1 MGIFSRHRSDAIDAS
16 SNYEEL
22 WQVLSKHAGIGLWD
36 AVLHNGDPMHRES
49 RWTWSAE
56 FRRLCGFSSDDLKG
70 FPDVVQSWSDRLH
83 PEDAEKTF
91 AAFGACLADRSGRT
105 GYDVVYR
112 LKVKDGSY
120 RWFRA
125 VGGVKRGAGGQAERA
140 CGALIDV
147 DAETSGKVR
156 SDILDREVGIG
167 LWDAE
172 IHDANPMH
180 PQSKWFW
187 SPQMRQICGFAPDDL
202 RGFPNDVHA
211 WADRLHPE
219 DAGFV
224 GNAFT
229 SWIADRTGRLG
240 YDVTYRF
247 KVKDGSYRWIR
258 AIGGLARNA
267 QGVAVRAV
275 GSFLDVTNEKVAE
288 LTGKEQ
294 LAQQQKVSDLAASL
308 GNQVATT
315 AEEAARDVQGIA
327 AATEELAQSITEIS
341 SRVDQSAKASIRA
354 SQDAAVTADI
364 VQSLAGAVDR
374 IGEVLKLIDGI
385 AAQTNLL
392 ALNATIEAARAGES
406 GRGFAVVANEVKA
419 LANQSSNATKEIA
432 AQIASVQHEAQRA
445 TEAIRSI
452 TDVTEDAQK
461 IAAEI
466 ASAISQQ
473 NGATQEIARKVS
485 VVSRQTSMVSQTID
499 SVTREIQANI
509 AGAGSHR
516 AA

>member
-1 MGIFSRHRSDAIDAS
+1 MGIFSRHSSGATDAS
-16 SNYEEL
+16 NNYEEL
-22 WQVLSKHAGIGLWD
+22 WQVLSNHAGAGLWD
-36 AVLHNGDPMHRES
+36 IIAHDGELMNRQS
-49 RWTWSAE
+49 RWRFSAE
-56 FRRLCGFSSDDLKG
+56 FRRLCGFAGDDLKG
-70 FPDVVQSWSDRLH
+70 FPDDGAAWSARLH
-83 PEDAEKTF
+83 PEDTERALGQV
-91 AAFGACLADRSGRT
+91 AASLNDPSGRT
-105 GYDVVYR
+105 TYDSLYR
-112 LKVKDGSY
+112 LKCKDGTY

-125 VGGVKRGAGGQAERA
+125 VGGFKRGAGGKVERG

-147 DAETSGKVR
+147 EAEMNSKER
-156 SDILDREVGIG
+156 SNLLDREVGIG
-167 LWDAE
+167 LWDAQ

-187 SPQMRQICGFAPDDL
+187 SPQMRQICGFDPDDI

-275 GSFLDVTNEKVAE
+275 GSFIDVTNEKVAE
-288 LTGKEQ
+288 LKSKEQ

-341 SRVDQSAKASIRA
+341 TRVDQSAKASIRA

-452 TDVTEDAQK
+452 TSVTEDAQK

-466 ASAISQQ
+466 AGAIAQQ
-473 NGATQEIARKVS
+473 NGATQEIARKVN
-485 VVSRQTSMVSQTID
+485 VVSRQTSMVSDTID

-509 AGAGSHR
+509 TGAGGHR

>member
-1 MGIFSRHRSDAIDAS
+1 MGIFSRQGSGKIDVS
-16 SNYEEL
+16 GSYQEL

-36 AVLHNGDPMHRES
+36 AVLHNGDPMDRQS

-56 FRRLCGFSSDDLKG
+56 FRRLCGFASDDLKG

-83 PEDAEKTF
+83 PDDAEKTF
-91 AAFGACLADRSGRT
+91 VAFGACLADRSGRT

-125 VGGVKRGAGGQAERA
+125 VGGVKRSADGKPERA

-147 DAETSGKVR
+147 DQETRASER
-156 SDILDREVGIG
+156 SHLLDRKAGVG
-167 LWDAE
+167 LWDAQ
-172 IHDANPMH
+172 IFQGDPMS
-180 PQSKWFW
+180 PRSQWYW
-187 SPQMRQICGFAPDDL
+187 SPELRVLMGFSQDDTV
-202 RGFPNDVHA
+202 GFPDVVRS
-211 WADRLHPE
+211 WSDRLHPDDLKPTF
-219 DAGFV
+219 DAFGACLSDSS
-224 GNAFT
+224 G
-229 SWIADRTGRLG
+229 RTG
-240 YDVTYRF
+240 YDVVYRL
-247 KVKDGSYRWIR
+247 KVRDGSYRWFR
-258 AIGGLARNA
+258 AVGGAVWDAR
-267 QGVAVRAV
+267 GVAVRAC
-275 GSFLDVTNEKVAE
+275 GSLIDVHAAKVADIA
-288 LTGKEQ
+288 GKEQ
-294 LAQQQKVSDLAASL
+294 LAQQKTVSDLAANL
-308 GNQVATT
+308 GNQVSAT
-315 AEEAARDVQGIA
+315 AEEAARDVQSIA
-327 AATEELAQSITEIS
+327 AATEELAHSITEIS
-341 SRVDQSAKASIRA
+341 ARVDQSARASIRA

-473 NGATQEIARKVS
+473 NGATQEIARKVN
-485 VVSRQTSMVSQTID
+485 VVSRQTSMVSATID

-509 AGAGSHR
+509 SGGNRHR